1 MATLRKNA
9 AESKESE
16 NVRENKGEKPMLSII
31 VPTYNEKGNMEPLL
45 TGLTKTLDEAGIKF
59 EVIVMDDNSPDGTA
73 EEVERLHDSGLSRV
87 RCVVRTENRGLSP
100 AVIDGYKQCRG
111 GVWLVMDADL
121 SHPIEAVPRIYR
133 RIVDDGADIC
143 VGSRHCPGGGIE
155 DWPFVR
161 RVISFGAAM
170 LARPLTSCSDPMAG
184 FYAIKPD
191 VIDGVEL
198 NAEGFK
204 ILLEILVKGVYE
216 KVVEEP
222 IVFRDREIG
231 ESKLSSGVMFN
242 YIAHLIKLY
251 MYPGSAPL
259 IKFLMVGGCG
269 TIIDLC
275 LFSLLTAF
283 FFTDKKYASVAQTIS
298 YCCALAWNFYWNS
311 RWTFKKPPNKRNPI
325 SPEQERE
332 NYKSALVKY
341 VVLNVSSF
349 LFRTYMFYYLQKA
362 LNVKEF
368 PYLQILL
375 LCCIY
380 TSTIINFIGSKLWA
394 FNN

>member
-1 MATLRKNA
+1 MATRRQNVA
-9 AESKESE
+9 SSE
-16 NVRENKGEKPMLSII
+16 EKSERTGENPMLSII

-59 EVIVMDDNSPDGTA
+59 EIIVMDDNSPDGTA
-73 EEVERLHDSGLSRV
+73 EEVKRLQNEGLTRV

-155 DWPFVR
+155 DWPLKR
-161 RVISFGAAM
+161 RIISFGAAM

-191 VIDGVEL
+191 VIDGVDL

-231 ESKLSSGVMFN
+231 ESKLSSGVMVN
-242 YIAHLIKLY
+242 YISHLIKLY

-259 IKFLMVGGCG
+259 IKFLVVGGFG
-269 TIIDLC
+269 TIIDLT
-275 LFSLLTAF
+275 LFTLLMSLIF
-283 FFTDKKYASVAQTIS
+283 HGDKNYATLAQVFS
-298 YCCALAWNFYWNS
+298 YCCALAWNFTWNS
-311 RWTFKKPPNKRNPI
+311 RWTFKKPVNKKNPI
-325 SPEQERE
+325 SPEQERK
-332 NYKSALVKY
+332 NYYSALVKY
-341 VVLNVSSF
+341 VVLNIVSF
-349 LFRTYMFYYLQKA
+349 IFRSIVFNTLKEKFD
-362 LNVKEF
+362 VKEF

-375 LCCIY
+375 LCSIW
-380 TSTIINFIGSKLWA
+380 TASIINFVGSMLWA
-394 FNN
+394 FSN